1 MPQETTMSSTAAPE
15 YSKQNNQ
22 RAPEYGSTQQVTET
36 ANEARQGVT
45 GHNVSAVLVVSLVGV
60 VIAFAAIYAIF
71 FAG

>member
-1 MPQETTMSSTAAPE
+1 MSSTAAPE
-15 YSKQNNQ
+15 YSKRNNQ

-45 GHNVSAVLVVSLVGV
+45 GHNVRAVLVVSLVAV

-71 FAG
+71 FAH